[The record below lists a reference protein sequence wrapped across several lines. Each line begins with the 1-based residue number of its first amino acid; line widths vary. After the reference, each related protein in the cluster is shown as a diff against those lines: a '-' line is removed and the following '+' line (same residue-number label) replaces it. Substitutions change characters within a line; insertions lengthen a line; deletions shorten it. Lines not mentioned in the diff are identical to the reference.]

1 MSYRL
6 YTIYCE
12 MEKVRE
18 NRGDEPLLPHNGV
31 PRFSVSLYKKVSIL
45 LYKSL
50 C

>member
-18 NRGDEPLLPHNGV
+18 NRGDKSLLPHIWV
-31 PRFSVSLYKKVSIL
+31 PRFSVSLYEEYSIL
-45 LYKSL
+45 YHKSF